1 MTAAPSQAGAEP
13 LWPPAADLVLQVQ
26 DVSLRLAVSADAPG
40 LFAALDHEA
49 VWQHVKGRPD
59 SPEALGDVIEQ
70 APGQGRWMWTAR
82 LRDQI
87 VGTTSFLDVVPGDA
101 RLEIGFTSYAP
112 KAWAGVVNPSC
123 KLLLMTWAFEEAG
136 FGRVQL
142 KTDIRNA
149 RSQGAIERLGAQREG
164 VLREYQRRQDGTM
177 RDTVMYS
184 VLAGEWPVVR
194 QGLRDRLAL
203 GA

>member
-1 MTAAPSQAGAEP
+1 MSEP
-13 LWPPAADLVLQVQ
+13 QWPPAADLVLEHGV
-26 DVSLRLAVSADAPG
+26 VSLRQAVSADAG
-40 LFAALDHEA
+40 GIYEALDSDA

-59 SPEALGDVIEQ
+59 TPEAVREVI
-70 APGQGRWMWTAR
+70 ALAAGQGRWMWTVR
-82 LRDQI
+82 RDGQI

-101 RLEIGFTSYAP
+101 RLEIGFTAYAP
-112 KAWAGVVNPSC
+112 STWAGVVNPSC

-149 RSQGAIERLGAQREG
+149 RSQAAIERLGAQREG
-164 VLREYQRRQDGTM
+164 VLRSYQRRQDGTM

-184 VLAGEWPVVR
+184 VLAQEWPRVR
-194 QGLRDRLAL
+194 RGLQDRLAA
-203 GA
+203 GG

>member
-1 MTAAPSQAGAEP
+1 MTIEP
-13 LWPPAADLVLQVQ
+13 AWPPAADLALQVQ
-26 DVSLRLAVSADAPG
+26 EVSLQQAVSADAER
-40 LFAALDHEA
+40 LFEALDHDA
-49 VWQHVKGRPD
+49 VWEHVKGRPD
-59 SPEALGDVIEQ
+59 SPAALGDVIEQ

-101 RLEIGFTSYAP
+101 RLEIGFTTYAP
-112 KAWAGVVNPSC
+112 HTWAGVVNPSC
-123 KLLLMTWAFEEAG
+123 KLLLMAWAFEQAG

-142 KTDIRNA
+142 KTDIRNL
-149 RSQGAIERLGAQREG
+149 RSQGAIERLGARREG

-184 VLAGEWPVVR
+184 VLAHEWPAVQ
-194 QGLRDRLAL
+194 QGLRDRLGL